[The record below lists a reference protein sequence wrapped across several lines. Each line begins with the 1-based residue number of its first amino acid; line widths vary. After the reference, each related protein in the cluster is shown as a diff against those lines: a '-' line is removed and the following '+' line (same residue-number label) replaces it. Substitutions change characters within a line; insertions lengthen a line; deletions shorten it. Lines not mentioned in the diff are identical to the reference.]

1 MYSYI
6 KGILVEKQESGI
18 VVEAN
23 GIGYDI
29 TMAPSTLERL
39 PACGNEVKIYTYL
52 QVREDA
58 HQLFGFQT
66 RDDKNVFCLLIGVSG
81 IGPKGAQAI
90 LSVLSTDDLRYAI
103 ISEDAKTIAKAPGI
117 GNKTAQRLI
126 IELKDKIKA
135 EDAIEQRYAH
145 EAEETNEEGM
155 QFVQARRDALDALI
169 ALGYT
174 PTEAQRAIHAV
185 ELSENMTA
193 EQLLKES
200 LKAIMKR

>member
-6 KGILVEKQESGI
+6 KGILVEKQEDGI

-29 TMAPSTLERL
+29 MMSPSTLDRL
-39 PACGNEVKIYTYL
+39 PACGSEVKIYTHL

-58 HQLFGFQT
+58 HQLFGFRT
-66 RDDKNVFCLLIGVSG
+66 KDDKNVFRLLIGVSG

-90 LSVLSTDDLRYAI
+90 LSVLSTDDLRFAI
-103 ISEDAKTIAKAPGI
+103 LSEDAKTIAKAPGI

-135 EDAIEQRYAH
+135 EDAIEQKYAH
-145 EAEETNEEGM
+145 AAEEANEEAM
-155 QFVQARRDALDALI
+155 QLVQAKRDALDALV

-174 PTEAQRAIHAV
+174 PTEAQRAVHAV
-185 ELSENMTA
+185 EMPEDMTA

-200 LKAIMKR
+200 LKAIMKI